1 MDELARLGGARR
13 SDRRRQHR
21 DVVGTLLD
29 QQHEQRQSSNLADQG
44 RILLLSLPAPPWL
57 LIVED
62 FDQAAKLRT
71 HNLEDTNA

>member
-44 RILLLSLPAPPWL
+44 RILLLSLPAAWL

-62 FDQAAKLRT
+62 FDQAAKSRT
-71 HNLEDTNA
+71 HNLEDTKA

>member
-29 QQHEQRQSSNLADQG
+29 QQHEQRQSSNLAGQG
-44 RILLLSLPAPPWL
+44 RILLLSLPARL
-57 LIVED
+57 
-62 FDQAAKLRT
+62 AADCRGFRSGAKSRI
-71 HNLEDTNA
+71 HNLEDTKA